1 MLEPTDIDE
10 TYVGGLETIKHA
22 SKKTKG
28 TEVKKSTETVK
39 AKEFNKIVQK
49 TVKKE

>member
-22 SKKTKG
+22 SKKMKG
-28 TEVKKSTETVK
+28 AQVEEQRLRSRLKLLKL
-39 AKEFNKIVQK
+39 
-49 TVKKE
+49 